1 MKIDKEWEHVLIP
14 QHYFR
19 PVFITFIKYNQLK
32 VHEPFILKLLESS
45 GFPVFFSLCNISGIM
60 FGFSLF
66 MLAVFKIKTSNDH
79 MVRMQYYQN
88 DGKKFSG
95 GKICNKNV
103 EKF

>member
-45 GFPVFFSLCNISGIM
+45 GFAVFFSLCNISGIM

-79 MVRMQYYQN
+79 TWCECNTTKMMEKN
-88 DGKKFSG
+88 FLAGKFVIKM
-95 GKICNKNV
+95 
-103 EKF
+103 